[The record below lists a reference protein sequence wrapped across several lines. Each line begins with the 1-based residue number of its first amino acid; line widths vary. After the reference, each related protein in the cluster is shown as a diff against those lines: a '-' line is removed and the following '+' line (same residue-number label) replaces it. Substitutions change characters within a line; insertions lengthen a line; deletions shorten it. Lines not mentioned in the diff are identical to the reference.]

1 MLFKV
6 ATKLQQSCHKVTV
19 VQLEGYITLKIS
31 FIMRISFL
39 QNLSS
44 SCDVYNWS
52 QVVYDTKIAQT
63 MRMSVLYI
71 TSILLLQDLSTF
83 YVMDHSSPVMLRSLL
98 YLFSTL
104 SVYSYQQCVATHHV
118 PKCMSCHKAI
128 FSYVMDIYC
137 IYIYCKTLKYK
148 LIVYL
153 CRFILLILHVLHIL
167 I

>member
-1 MLFKV
+1 M
-6 ATKLQQSCHKVTV
+6 Q
-19 VQLEGYITLKIS
+19 
-31 FIMRISFL
+31 
-39 QNLSS
+39 
-44 SCDVYNWS
+44 
-52 QVVYDTKIAQT
+52 
-63 MRMSVLYI
+63 MSVLYI

-83 YVMDHSSPVMLRSLL
+83 YIMDHSSPVMLRSLL
-98 YLFSTL
+98 YLLSTL

-153 CRFILLILHVLHIL
+153 CRFKLLILHVLHIL
-167 I
+167 IWHVPILYALHEKESTLGRQEKEKLNYEIGFVYIDDTFCNLITNS